1 MSPHGQAQILKETDD
16 EYEKFKAIIFK
27 AMGKMPVRITR
38 IIFKKVGIKF
48 LNKKLFIED
57 KVILWSF
64 CCFETVPGN
73 NVSKK
78 GFFRFSAC
86 CLMFISSW
94 PIDCRFF
101 NFSPD
106 TKN

>member
-57 KVILWSF
+57 KVIFMVILLF
-64 CCFETVPGN
+64 
-73 NVSKK
+73 
-78 GFFRFSAC
+78 
-86 CLMFISSW
+86 
-94 PIDCRFF
+94 
-101 NFSPD
+101 
-106 TKN
+106 